1 MDKSEKLTQLLVY
14 SITSQLVYQKKISK
28 QLEESLGVN
37 QRKELESRIKELE
50 EENLQLRN
58 SIDSQNKVAL
68 TQTEENKLLRDKKKV
83 NEKKIKELEQ
93 EVQELRS
100 EKNLLKSRLENTAE

>member
-1 MDKSEKLTQLLVY
+1 MDKTEKLAQLLVY
-14 SITSQLVYQKKISK
+14 SVTSQLAYQKRISK
-28 QLEESLGVN
+28 QLEESLGIN

-68 TQTEENKLLRDKKKV
+68 TQTEENKLLRDKKKAS
-83 NEKKIKELEQ
+83 EKKIKELEQ
-93 EVQELRS
+93 EVLELRS
-100 EKNLLKSRLENTAE
+100 EKNLLKSKLENAEE